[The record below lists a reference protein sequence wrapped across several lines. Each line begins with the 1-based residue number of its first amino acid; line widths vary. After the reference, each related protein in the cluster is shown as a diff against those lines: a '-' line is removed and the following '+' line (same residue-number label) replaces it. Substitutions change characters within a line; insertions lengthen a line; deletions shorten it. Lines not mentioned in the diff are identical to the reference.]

1 MAAFYNQASLTYN
14 GNVTNSNITTGEIL
28 EVLSITKSPVTD
40 TYTAGNDVVF
50 LINITNTG
58 TAAIN
63 GLTLTDD
70 LGEYTFGEEDATAVP
85 LTYMEGTA
93 SLFVNGIKQ
102 ADPAVVSVSP
112 LTITGINV
120 PAGGN
125 AAVIYAAEPNQFAP
139 LGENASITNTASVS
153 GARAT
158 AVTASSTITADT
170 SVSLAI
176 SKSLSPAVVSENGTL
191 TYTFI
196 IQNSGAV
203 PVTVSDDVIF
213 ADTFDPVLSQLTAT
227 FNGAAWTAGTNYTY
241 DETTG
246 VFTSLP
252 GQITVPAAEVSQDT
266 TTGIWSIQPG
276 VSTIVITGN
285 I

>member
-102 ADPAVVSVSP
+102 ADPAVVSASP

-266 TTGIWSIQPG
+266 ATGIWSIQPG

>member
-70 LGEYTFGEEDATAVP
+70 LGEYTFGKEDASAVP

-102 ADPAVVSVSP
+102 ADPAVISLSP
-112 LTITGINV
+112 LTITGISV

>member
-70 LGEYTFGEEDATAVP
+70 LGEYTFGEEGASAVP

-213 ADTFDPVLSQLTAT
+213 TDTFDPVLSQLTAT

>member
-70 LGEYTFGEEDATAVP
+70 LGEYTFGEEGATAVP

-112 LTITGINV
+112 LTITGISV

-266 TTGIWSIQPG
+266 ATGIWSIQPG

>member
-70 LGEYTFGEEDATAVP
+70 LGEYTFGEEDASAVP

-213 ADTFDPVLSQLTAT
+213 TDTFDPVLSQLTAT

>member
-266 TTGIWSIQPG
+266 ATGIWSIQPG

>member
-70 LGEYTFGEEDATAVP
+70 LGEYTFGEEDASAVP

-102 ADPAVVSVSP
+102 ADPAVISLSP

>member
-70 LGEYTFGEEDATAVP
+70 LGEYTFGEEGATAVP

-112 LTITGINV
+112 LTITGISV

-227 FNGAAWTAGTNYTY
+227 SNGAAWTAGTNYTY

-266 TTGIWSIQPG
+266 ATGIWSIQPG

>member
-70 LGEYTFGEEDATAVP
+70 LGEYTFGEEGASAVP
-85 LTYMEGTA
+85 LTYMEGSA

-213 ADTFDPVLSQLTAT
+213 TDTFDPVLSQLTAT

>member
-102 ADPAVVSVSP
+102 ADPAVVSASP

-213 ADTFDPVLSQLTAT
+213 ADTFDPVLSQLAAT

-266 TTGIWSIQPG
+266 ATGIWSIQPG